1 MGTGTYKRWLH
12 DFFRYVGGGMA
23 GCSSHSVR
31 KSAASWA
38 TRCGAS
44 DPEIQRVGRW
54 AILSVSFRRYLN
66 HGITIQKK
74 YLGVL
79 RRTHTRVPLLGVQDG
94 RRRRAQLKRRLV
106 SLVRS
111 ACHMYKWRLSRAHAS
126 SCAAV
131 AAAAAARLSSV
142 HHEIAHERVEERA
155 RRHVLRGG
163 RLQRLLRALLGAR
176 HCHAVVRLRGR

>member
-1 MGTGTYKRWLH
+1 MNPAFCPIVALIMWLREAGIQYGPIFPGLDRSHTKVNIGTRMGTGTYKRWLH

-54 AILSVSFRRYLN
+54 AILSVSFRRYLD

-79 RRTHTRVPLLGVQDG
+79 RQTHDPVFHFWVFKTGVVD
-94 RRRRAQLKRRLV
+94 
-106 SLVRS
+106 
-111 ACHMYKWRLSRAHAS
+111 
-126 SCAAV
+126 
-131 AAAAAARLSSV
+131 ARN
-142 HHEIAHERVEERA
+142 
-155 RRHVLRGG
+155 
-163 RLQRLLRALLGAR
+163 
-176 HCHAVVRLRGR
+176 